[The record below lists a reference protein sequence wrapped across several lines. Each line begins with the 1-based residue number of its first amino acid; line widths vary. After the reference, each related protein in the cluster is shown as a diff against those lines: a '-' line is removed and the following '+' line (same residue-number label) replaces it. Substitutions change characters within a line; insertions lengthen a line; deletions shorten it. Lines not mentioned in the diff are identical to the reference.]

1 MKKPILSILLM
12 QQFIAFLTQLR
23 VHFYLRNIPPLLPF
37 LLVLVLVGCEAS
49 NDSSIEELKSKL
61 EERVTQVDGT
71 IAVALK
77 VLEGGK
83 ETLFIHEREVF
94 HAASTMKTPVMMEIY
109 RQAEQG
115 KFSLSDSIPVVNEF
129 SSIVDG
135 SPFSMD
141 LDVDSQEGLYHMIG
155 QKETIYEL
163 MYQMIIKSS
172 NLATNILID
181 LIGASNVNEFM
192 REIGANDIQV
202 LRGVEDLKAF
212 EAGLNNTTTALDMM
226 LIMEAIATGKAV
238 NQEASLQMMDIL
250 YDQYY
255 KDLIPK
261 KLPEEVKVA
270 HKTGSITGVQHD
282 AAILELP
289 DGKRYV
295 LVILSKELK
304 DVEEGKEAIADISRQ
319 IYQYI
324 SEL

>member
-1 MKKPILSILLM
+1 MNKNHLWS
-12 QQFIAFLTQLR
+12 
-23 VHFYLRNIPPLLPF
+23 F
-37 LLVLVLVGCEAS
+37 LLFRPFNLKANLLLALFWIVVAC
-49 NDSSIEELKSKL
+49 SSPSAHTIESL
-61 EERVTQVDGT
+61 EEDLTEKISQLEG
-71 IAVALK
+71 IFAVALK
-77 VLEGGK
+77 VMDEKG
-83 ETLFIHEREVF
+83 ETLFINEREVF
-94 HAASTMKTPVMMEIY
+94 HAASTMKTPVMMEIF

-141 LDVDSQEGLYHMIG
+141 LGVDSQEGLYHMIG

-181 LIGASNVNEFM
+181 LTGASNVNEFM

-212 EAGLNNTTTALDMM
+212 DAGLNNTTTALDMM

-238 NQEASLQMMDIL
+238 SQEASFQMMDIL
-250 YDQYY
+250 YDQFY

-319 IYQYI
+319 IYEYI